1 MNIHEYQAKKLL
13 KKFKI
18 DIKKGAIAYTPLEA
32 LKVSKK
38 ISKNGPWVL
47 KAQIQSG
54 ARAKGHFLEK
64 GSRKISGVELA
75 KTENDVFTLA
85 EKMLSN
91 TLITPQTPP
100 QGKLVSKIYI
110 EEFEH
115 TKRSF
120 YLSFVINRIEACIT
134 LLVANETDNIV
145 DLAQKNP
152 KAILRINLNLNQ
164 KIKDKDISN
173 ILSFLNLKEKVRDKL
188 KTFVQNLH
196 RAFLTLDATMLE
208 INPVSLNEKG
218 NFVAIDAKISFD
230 DNALFRHEDIKKMH
244 DDYEVGENILRAS
257 QCGFKYREFEGGN
270 IGLIV
275 NGDGLALAV
284 HDYLKQMNK
293 KAACYLNIKGGVDE
307 EKIAESLKI
316 MMTNPKVEGI
326 IINILGGFLR
336 CNLVADGIISAVSQ
350 IGLNIPLVARFEG
363 TNKEAAKEILQSN
376 HFDFLTADS
385 LQEATIKLIK
395 AMQEEEA

>member
-18 DIKKGAIAYTPLEA
+18 DVKKGAIAYTPLEA
-32 LKVSKK
+32 VKVAKK
-38 ISKNGPWVL
+38 ISKDGPWVL
-47 KAQIQSG
+47 KAQVQSG

-64 GSRKISGVELA
+64 GSKKISGVEIAKSEEEVFFLA
-75 KTENDVFTLA
+75 G
-85 EKMLSN
+85 KMLSN
-91 TLITPQTPP
+91 ILVTPQTTK
-100 QGKLVSKIYI
+100 QGKLVSKIYV
-110 EEFEH
+110 EEYEH

-120 YLSFVINRIEACIT
+120 YLSFVVNRIEACIT
-134 LLVANETDNIV
+134 LLAANQTDNIV
-145 DLAQKNP
+145 DLAQKNLG
-152 KAILRINLNLNQ
+152 AILRINLNLNQ
-164 KIKDKDISN
+164 KIKDKDVTR
-173 ILSFLNLKEKVRDKL
+173 ILGFLGLKESVRGKL

-208 INPVSLNEKG
+208 INPVVLNEKG
-218 NFVAIDAKISFD
+218 NFVALDAKISFD
-230 DNALFRHEDIKKMH
+230 DNALFRHADVVQMH
-244 DDYEVGENILRAS
+244 DDYEASENVLKAA

-284 HDYLKQMNK
+284 HDYLKQMGEK
-293 KAACYLNIKGGVDE
+293 TACYLNIKGGVDE

-363 TNKEAAKEILQSN
+363 TNKEAAKEILESN

-385 LQEATIKLIK
+385 LQEAALKLTK
-395 AMQEEEA
+395 AMKEEES